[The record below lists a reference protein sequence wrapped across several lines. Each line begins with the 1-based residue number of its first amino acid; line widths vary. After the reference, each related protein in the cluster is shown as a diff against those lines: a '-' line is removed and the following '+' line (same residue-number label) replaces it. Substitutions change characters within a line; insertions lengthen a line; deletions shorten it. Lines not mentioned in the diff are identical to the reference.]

1 MVILVNFVSFKYF
14 RDCRVMHG
22 CMAGTSPKEPT
33 APPKAF
39 SKAFL
44 KASKVCV
51 RGGGWWWCGRRVCD
65 QIGANLCL
73 ADGEGAGWGHRG

>member
-1 MVILVNFVSFKYF
+1 M
-14 RDCRVMHG
+14 VMHG
-22 CMAGTSPKEPT
+22 CMGGTSPKEPT
-33 APPKAF
+33 APPKGF

-51 RGGGWWWCGRRVCD
+51 GGGGLRVCD